1 MRVALVGDEYPPLT
15 GGVATYAAELS
26 SFLSKLGVEVVVFT
40 REGAEEREG
49 VEVRGLKGFSVKNR
63 FLSPFTFAELRR
75 YLRSGDFSV
84 VHGVDMYSSL
94 ALAAS
99 RFARGK
105 GIPSVLTCHSVH
117 SSSGFWKAAYLP
129 LSSFLKRA
137 SRVVA
142 VSGASKE
149 FCLSLGVP
157 EEKIRV
163 IPNGVDLSLFH
174 EGVDGRE
181 FRRRV
186 GVGDGERLVATAI
199 RLVKRKGPYLL
210 LKAFE
215 EVSREVPEVKLVIAG
230 EGPEEGRLRREVE
243 REGLKGRVKMLGR
256 LPYPEVAK
264 LMAGADVFVLPS
276 SLEAFGLAAVEAMAV
291 GTPVV
296 CPRAGGILEFARE
309 GYNCLFFEP
318 GNPSSLKEV
327 LLKLLSDSAMIKNL
341 RRGGL
346 ETARKFTWE
355 KTAELTLRL
364 YEEIA

>member
-1 MRVALVGDEYPPLT
+1 
-15 GGVATYAAELS
+15 
-26 SFLSKLGVEVVVFT
+26 
-40 REGAEEREG
+40 
-49 VEVRGLKGFSVKNR
+49 
-63 FLSPFTFAELRR
+63 
-75 YLRSGDFSV
+75 
-84 VHGVDMYSSL
+84 
-94 ALAAS
+94 
-99 RFARGK
+99 
-105 GIPSVLTCHSVH
+105 
-117 SSSGFWKAAYLP
+117 
-129 LSSFLKRA
+129 
-137 SRVVA
+137 
-142 VSGASKE
+142 
-149 FCLSLGVP
+149 
-157 EEKIRV
+157 
-163 IPNGVDLSLFH
+163 
-174 EGVDGRE
+174 
-181 FRRRV
+181 
-186 GVGDGERLVATAI
+186 TAI